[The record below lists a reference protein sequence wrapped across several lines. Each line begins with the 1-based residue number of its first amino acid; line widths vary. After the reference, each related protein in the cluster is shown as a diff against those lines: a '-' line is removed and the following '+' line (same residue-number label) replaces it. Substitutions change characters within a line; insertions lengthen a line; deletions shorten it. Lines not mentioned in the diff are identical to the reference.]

1 MSETTSSR
9 TNAFSSFGFITYC
22 IVDRS
27 AWKRALISADLNDV
41 SEIFALDSSFQG
53 FNWESAKNKKGWYN
67 VMAKLGEDVKAAG
80 FTDVWLPPPSQ
91 SVAPQGMS
99 SDFKTM

>member
-1 MSETTSSR
+1 M
-9 TNAFSSFGFITYC
+9 
-22 IVDRS
+22 
-27 AWKRALISADLNDV
+27 NDI
-41 SEIFALDSSFQG
+41 SEIYALDFLFQG

-91 SVAPQGMS
+91 SVAPQGRS
-99 SDFKTM
+99 LDFNYVNLQQFSASETGWQNLPVVAHV